1 MSRWLRKDP
10 DKRYFRYT
18 DVLAA
23 RPDMV
28 EVSEAEALGQ
38 SKPQDSPAH
47 GFPKEPDVSPTGGES
62 SEGEPEDPA
71 DYIDGLD
78 QDELDAYAEGHP
90 RIGQRPK
97 HNMSLA
103 NQKSWVKQMLGLE
116 QVE

>member
-28 EVSEAEALGQ
+28 EVSEEEALGKTQ
-38 SKPQDSPAH
+38 EQPAH
-47 GFPKEPDVSPTGGES
+47 ESKEPAPGPDTSPSGAES

-71 DYIDGLD
+71 AYIDGLNQAD
-78 QDELDAYAEGHP
+78 LDAYAEAHP

-103 NQKSWVKQMLGLE
+103 NQKLWVKQMLGVAE
-116 QVE
+116 